1 MIDYAEAKQDA
12 AELKIPEHL
21 YIRWLELNTYILNF
35 IQQKSKHRVVS
46 EPNVHVIGGFRVFI
60 NFVNNAFLSLVIEK
74 EDRDIL
80 QLRIPDRKLTV
91 DDSTVICTHILLII
105 ESY

>member
-12 AELKIPEHL
+12 AELEIPEDL
-21 YIRWLELNTYILNF
+21 YIRWLELNTFILIF
-35 IQQKSKHRVVS
+35 IPQKSKHRITS
-46 EPNVHVIGGFRVFI
+46 EPNVHIIGEFRVFI

-74 EDRDIL
+74 EEKDIL
-80 QLRIPDRKLTV
+80 QLRVPDRKLTA
-91 DDSTVICTHILLII
+91 DDSVVICTHILLII